1 VPLYRGY
8 QLNKI
13 MIKQIRKVYYLENR
27 HINKVRKLSKEL
39 EETESAIIRML
50 INKHELGKSAK

>member
-1 VPLYRGY
+1 
-8 QLNKI
+8 